1 MEGHPFR
8 FISLCGRVFIE
19 LNPRCYEKLVP
30 KGLVLAL
37 GIKTRSIDVLLE
49 SSALHQKIVHQ
60 ATQMLSSDWSFN
72 SFHAAG
78 TNRRPDFSLSW
89 GFDLSSTNKSAI
101 PLRHSL
107 FPRHSVFSFVFFLPQ
122 LSGTF
127 GRNRLFYPPTLS
139 GYNWSLHNYFSLG
152 TTQLISWPDR
162 ERYSCTPQSLVVSL
176 LLSRSSTLIF
186 SRAGDQRS
194 HLNSLTSR
202 FPLFSLNNLC
212 SVVTLPMPSFIWATT
227 DTTFHYSYLS
237 RIGRIENLSSSACGS
252 YCLRHLTSRSALSS
266 YALFVPLALWQ
277 LSVSL
282 RFLVQAQGCCQA
294 LGAP

>member
-19 LNPRCYEKLVP
+19 LNPRCYQKLVP
-30 KGLVLAL
+30 KGLVGLLAL

-60 ATQMLSSDWSFN
+60 ATQMLSSDQSFN

-122 LSGTF
+122 LSGTS

-162 ERYSCTPQSLVVSL
+162 ERYSCTPQALVVSL
-176 LLSRSSTLIF
+176 IH
-186 SRAGDQRS
+186 S
-194 HLNSLTSR
+194 HL
-202 FPLFSLNNLC
+202 FSDWRPTISFKFFDIQVP
-212 SVVTLPMPSFIWATT
+212 SVFTEQLVLRRHTRYAI
-227 DTTFHYSYLS
+227 SYL
-237 RIGRIENLSSSACGS
+237 GYNGHNL
-252 YCLRHLTSRSALSS
+252 
-266 YALFVPLALWQ
+266 PLL
-277 LSVSL
+277 LP
-282 RFLVQAQGCCQA
+282 F
-294 LGAP
+294 